1 MKCGGKTNLGYL
13 QILLRCSVV
22 QTFTHQLVKLFMK
35 IHILSISP
43 KHNYLAFNDLHR
55 SEGFKF
61 LIICLTFY
69 QFLQILTI
77 LSLRSQLSVTL
88 ERKPCRSPLVL
99 FLVPLS
105 CPGLNR

>member
-1 MKCGGKTNLGYL
+1 MNKRSGGKTNLGYL

-22 QTFTHQLVKLFMK
+22 QTFTHQLK

-43 KHNYLAFNDLHR
+43 KHNYLEFNNLHR

-88 ERKPCRSPLVL
+88 ERKPCKSPLVL

-105 CPGLNR
+105 CPGLNG